1 MVRNIFRISL
11 ALLAFTTTSTWAQSY
26 TGPEDPRVKVEIVL
40 QHPVNGVSTT
50 PDGRMFLV
58 YARVDGSSGPQ
69 VVEYF
74 PETKTQR
81 AFPNVAWNTLEAG
94 DDFTQHFLGVNSQR
108 VGPDGNL
115 YIVDKGATGF
125 GTPVKLPYGPKVVV
139 VDLKTNKVSR
149 VYLLGGVQRHDSL
162 LGESMKSCPLSTA
175 SERSIAL
182 ILPTF
187 RFYSG
192 SPGYKFECISCALK
206 FLTHIH
212 WSVYETL

>member
-1 MVRNIFRISL
+1 MLTNTFRFALTIL
-11 ALLAFTTTSTWAQSY
+11 ALTITTTLAQTY
-26 TGPEDPRVKVEIVL
+26 TGPEDPRVKVELVL

-74 PETKTQR
+74 PQTGTQK
-81 AFPNVAWNTLEAG
+81 AFPNVAWNTFEPG

-125 GTPVKLPYGPKVVV
+125 GVPVKLPYGPKVVV
-139 VDLKTNKVSR
+139 VDLKTNQVSR

-162 LGESMKSCPLSTA
+162 LGGSSALHPITA
-175 SERSIAL
+175 V
-182 ILPTF
+182 T
-187 RFYSG
+187 
-192 SPGYKFECISCALK
+192 C
-206 FLTHIH
+206 
-212 WSVYETL
+212 

>member
-1 MVRNIFRISL
+1 MLSGFLRIPF
-11 ALLAFTTTSTWAQSY
+11 ALLALTLTTSWAQSY

-50 PDGRMFLV
+50 PDGRIFLL

-74 PETKTQR
+74 PESGTQK

-125 GTPVKLPYGPKVVV
+125 GVPVKLPYGPKVVV

-162 LGESMKSCPLSTA
+162 LGESSALVLEHKVPRVLTVPFKTTFA
-175 SERSIAL
+175 SIQQLASP
-182 ILPTF
+182 ILRMLAILDSLF
-187 RFYSG
+187 
-192 SPGYKFECISCALK
+192 
-206 FLTHIH
+206 
-212 WSVYETL
+212 